1 MPGSWFGS
9 DPDYPGFAGSQFRML
24 TQLSPGLDVQVV
36 VFSGII
42 FGAAGTLSIRLKLN
56 LGNNQA
62 YECTVL
68 IFQYLVQI
76 LEMAKWGDA

>member
-36 VFSGII
+36 VFSP
-42 FGAAGTLSIRLKLN
+42 AALS
-56 LGNNQA
+56 
-62 YECTVL
+62 
-68 IFQYLVQI
+68 
-76 LEMAKWGDA
+76 LELLEH